1 METFTI
7 FDVNGNPIL
16 TAPTTNEARWDRELM
31 KSNFIYLPF
40 KTAEKI
46 ILPVGAYI
54 NYTYKIDKVR
64 EVTRKFS
71 LMDSYEPTQVDE
83 MSWKYTP
90 EFQHPEMLLSR
101 VPFFIF
107 GRNSKDEK
115 IKKLTFPYVGTFVDI
130 SNVIKTFLND
140 NIKLEKC
147 GWNVIF
153 LGLSD
158 KSVKIS
164 FNNNDFR
171 SALSLIAKAI
181 SDNCEWH
188 IDYDNEIIYFGFIC
202 FGNEAEAEK
211 TYCMEDGTP
220 LGSGM
225 GCLCSLDYK
234 QPKSNTFLDDETFEK
249 INNLNK
255 K

>member
-1 METFTI
+1 MVNIII
-7 FDVNGNPIL
+7 FDVNDNPIL
-16 TAPTTNEARWDRELM
+16 TAPVTKDATWNRELM
-31 KSNFIYLPF
+31 KSNFISLSF
-40 KTAEKI
+40 RLAEKI
-46 ILPVGAYI
+46 ILPVSSYI
-54 NYTYKIDKVR
+54 VYTYKIDKVR
-64 EVTRKFS
+64 EVTSKFY
-71 LMDSYEPTQVDE
+71 LMNVYEPTQVDE
-83 MSWKYTP
+83 MAWKYTP
-90 EFQHPEMLLSR
+90 EFHHPEMLLSK

-107 GRNSKDEK
+107 GRNSKGEE
-115 IKKLTFPYVGTFVDI
+115 IKKHTFPFIGTFVDI

-153 LGLSD
+153 WGVSD
-158 KSVKIS
+158 KSLNVS

-188 IDYDNEIIYFGFIC
+188 IDYDNEIIYFGIIC

-234 QPKSNTFLDDETFEK
+234 QPKSNTFLDEETYEK